1 MYEIFFY
8 NRKIILTNDF
18 NLLENK
24 NIFFDKKVIFNE
36 KNYSLQKIISDFEK
50 NTSVNSMCI
59 FSENLEKLFEIF
71 LNNFEIIEAAGGLV
85 FNKKN
90 QFLAIFRFGKWD
102 LPKGKKENDEKN
114 EETAIREIEEECGI
128 SNLKIIGNLK
138 TVYHTYKLNEKFIL
152 KITYWFKVFYGD
164 NEKLIPQKEEDILDV
179 KWINFS
185 DKNFFIKNTYNS
197 LKKIFQ
203 DEN

>member
-8 NRKIILTNDF
+8 NRKIILTDDF

-36 KNYSLQKIISDFEK
+36 KNYSLQRIIIDFEK

-59 FSENLEKLFEIF
+59 FSENLKKLFEIF

-102 LPKGKKENDEKN
+102 LPKAKK
-114 EETAIREIEEECGI
+114 
-128 SNLKIIGNLK
+128 LQL
-138 TVYHTYKLNEKFIL
+138 
-152 KITYWFKVFYGD
+152 
-164 NEKLIPQKEEDILDV
+164 EKLK
-179 KWINFS
+179 
-185 DKNFFIKNTYNS
+185 KNVEFLI
-197 LKKIFQ
+197 
-203 DEN
+203 